1 MSASQ
6 YNFSIE
12 QGSSF
17 QLNIVYSDSDNNPID
32 LTGWCG
38 RLVWITDEDDT
49 VVFLTTNNNPT
60 LYNFAIIAPSGL
72 ISLQIPASGTNAYSF
87 NTARYDLELESD
99 DELYAGSGKDIRRIL
114 YGDITLIKRHSS
126 YSNILDC

>member
-1 MSASQ
+1 MSAPQ

-17 QLNIVYSDSDNNPID
+17 QLNIVYSDSENNPID

-38 RLVWITDEDDT
+38 RLVWTTDEDT
-49 VVFLTTNNNPT
+49 TSIFLTTNVNPA
-60 LYNFAIIAPSGL
+60 LYNFTINAPSG
-72 ISLQIPASGTNAYSF
+72 IINLQIPASGTNSYSF
-87 NTARYDLELESD
+87 NTAKYDLELESD

-114 YGDITLIKRHSS
+114 YGDITLIKRYSS
-126 YSNILDC
+126 YSALLDC